1 MNEVSKKIKFLP
13 TNIPE
18 RKWIIKEGVGE
29 RTLNSIIKNFKYAG
43 VNSNTKGIKY
53 VPFNLSDDYQ
63 FYLSGEYKLYT
74 NRRSALLSKSDYFF
88 LSKENRWLAWSNEW
102 NSWSPQM
109 FIPDY
114 NKQHAPNIQL
124 ESTDIYDCIYKL
136 HDMFPQFTEY
146 WDAIGGTKEE
156 YLEDYLKNCESY
168 EILVITAIN
177 DTTSVKSVVSY
188 LDNGEIKNVVFDK
201 KLHKIVD

>member
-1 MNEVSKKIKFLP
+1 MTKKIKFLP

-18 RKWIIKEGVGE
+18 RKWLIKEGVGD

-74 NRRSALLSKSDYFF
+74 NVRSALLSKTDYFF
-88 LSKENRWLAWSNEW
+88 LSKYNTWLVWSNEW
-102 NSWSPQM
+102 NSWSPKM

-114 NKQHAPNIQL
+114 NKRHAPNIPL

-146 WDAIGGTKEE
+146 WDVIGETKEE

-188 LDNGEIKNVVFDK
+188 LDNGEIKNVVFDN

>member
-1 MNEVSKKIKFLP
+1 MNKKIKFLP

-18 RKWIIKEGVGE
+18 RKWLIKEGVGDE
-29 RTLNSIIKNFKYAG
+29 TLNSIIKNFKYAG
-43 VNSNTKGIKY
+43 VNFNIKTKDKEY
-53 VPFNLSDDYQ
+53 VPFNLSDEYK

-74 NRRSALLSKSDYFF
+74 NVRSALMSKTDYYF
-88 LSKENRWLAWSNEW
+88 LSKENRCLTWLNEW

-114 NKQHAPNIQL
+114 NKENAPNIPL

-146 WDAIGGTKEE
+146 WDVIGVSKEE